1 MECMSAIQEKEF
13 RDSMKEKYPDLPDYL
28 IDGHVRAENDY
39 LANINREVDLTNT
52 NDKYPTILTATE
64 NIDGTYSLFVD
75 SQTHNGVF
83 EERYQKYDLSMIVNK
98 LYKFLNDD

>member
-1 MECMSAIQEKEF
+1 MEYMSAIQEKEF
-13 RDSMKEKYPDLPDYL
+13 RDSIKEKYPDLPDYL
-28 IDGHVRAENDY
+28 IDGHVRAKNDY
-39 LANINREVDLTNT
+39 LANINREVDLANT

-64 NIDGTYSLFVD
+64 NIDGTYSLFID

-83 EERYQKYDLSMIVNK
+83 EERYQKDDLSMIVNK